1 MYSVS
6 CSVASI
12 VFMKLRKEEIQ
23 KILETAIA
31 EKVFPGA
38 VVGIVSSTG
47 EKEFICAGRYT
58 YSVDSPVVLQNT
70 IYDCASLTKPIPVN
84 ILALL
89 LIQEGIL
96 DVDAPVSRYLPE
108 YTGAL
113 RDHILIRHLLTYSVT
128 FDYRELQDKIKTA
141 ALSGEE
147 LRNAILS
154 SQITF
159 PSGSKVQ
166 YSNSPTI
173 ILGWIIEK
181 VTGRTIADLAKERLF
196 NPLAMQDSSLCLS
209 DPLRTPPT
217 ENMPYRG
224 GDVAGVVHDETAYV
238 LSRDGITP
246 GCAGLFATAEDI
258 LKVLFGLLPQDG
270 SGILNEETL
279 RAVET
284 NQIENQQND
293 CMGLG
298 FELCNTR
305 WMGEYV
311 SSKTFGKTGFTGTAF
326 IVDRA
331 QGIAAVFLSNRT
343 YPIRSTTAEPIQAV
357 RREIFDTILGSI

>member
-1 MYSVS
+1 
-6 CSVASI
+6 
-12 VFMKLRKEEIQ
+12 MKLLKEEIQ

-181 VTGRTIADLAKERLF
+181 VTGRTIADLAKEKLF
-196 NPLAMQDSSLCLS
+196 HPLAMQDSSLCLS
-209 DPLRTPPT
+209 DPSRTPPT

-246 GCAGLFATAEDI
+246 G
-258 LKVLFGLLPQDG
+258 
-270 SGILNEETL
+270 
-279 RAVET
+279 
-284 NQIENQQND
+284 
-293 CMGLG
+293 
-298 FELCNTR
+298 
-305 WMGEYV
+305 
-311 SSKTFGKTGFTGTAF
+311 
-326 IVDRA
+326 
-331 QGIAAVFLSNRT
+331 
-343 YPIRSTTAEPIQAV
+343 
-357 RREIFDTILGSI
+357 